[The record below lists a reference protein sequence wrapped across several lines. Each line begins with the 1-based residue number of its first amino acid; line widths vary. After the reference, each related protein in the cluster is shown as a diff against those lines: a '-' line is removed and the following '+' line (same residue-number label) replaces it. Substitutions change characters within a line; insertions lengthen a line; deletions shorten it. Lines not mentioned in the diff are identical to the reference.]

1 MNRRQSLVR
10 CAAVSVCIALSWGP
24 SVAQQR
30 AEASETVPETVM
42 VTLHAKPGAEAD
54 LERVLANHWKTA
66 RELRLVRDAPHVT
79 IRGSEEANKTYFV
92 EIFTWRDANVPDSA
106 PAEIQKIWT
115 EMNRLVEARGGHPGL
130 EFVAVS
136 AVAP

>member
-1 MNRRQSLVR
+1 MTHTQDFAR
-10 CAAVSVCIALSWGP
+10 CAAVSVCIALCWGP

-30 AEASETVPETVM
+30 AEEPGTVPETVM

-79 IRGSEEANKTYFV
+79 IRGSEEGDKTYFV
-92 EIFTWRDANVPDSA
+92 DIFTWRDANVPDTA
-106 PAEIQKIWT
+106 PAEIQKIWND
-115 EMNRLVEARGGHPGL
+115 MNRLVEARGGHPGL

-136 AVAP
+136 VVAP